1 MFHKIYI
8 KPEAFEENLLKMK
21 EVRSNKILFRDAEKL
36 KFHKIPKIRDI
47 FILSKEE
54 SKRDNPWIVKIK
66 FTERKKYITWTWR
79 VHVFKTS
86 LCLMLRSSGSEFPI
100 LILTEENWRRLIPK
114 GRIESA
120 IAKWKL
126 CWICSIWITYDSC
139 WMAKYWWVIKYE
151 TYSMSK
157 NIEHIFLQWNQIDHN
172 HRRCNDCF

>member
-1 MFHKIYI
+1 
-8 KPEAFEENLLKMK
+8 MK
-21 EVRSNKILFRDAEKL
+21 EVRSYKILFRDAEKL
-36 KFHKIPKIRDI
+36 NFHKISKIREI
-47 FILSKEE
+47 FIFSKKE
-54 SKRDNPWIVKIK
+54 SRRDYRRFVKIK
-66 FTERKKYITWTWR
+66 LMQRKIR
-79 VHVFKTS
+79 HVNLTGSCLQDFSS
-86 LCLMLRSSGSEFPI
+86 LVLRSLDSELPR